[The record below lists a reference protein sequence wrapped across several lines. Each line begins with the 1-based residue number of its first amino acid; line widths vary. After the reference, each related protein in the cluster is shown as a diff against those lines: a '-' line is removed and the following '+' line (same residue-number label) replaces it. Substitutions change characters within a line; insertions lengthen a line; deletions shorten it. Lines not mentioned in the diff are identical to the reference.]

1 MTMICLIM
9 MTLLRKIKFTVCDL
23 IDRTTFNDN
32 EQIYVETKDPE
43 MIVFNRGNE
52 IDKNGQMS
60 KWSLTVKIMKML
72 LKKIKLQKK

>member
-1 MTMICLIM
+1 MFDYDDVTQED
-9 MTLLRKIKFTVCDL
+9 KIFICDL
-23 IDRTTFNDN
+23 IDRNIFNYN

-43 MIVFNRGNE
+43 MVVFGGENE
-52 IDKNGQMS
+52 IDKSGQMN

>member
-1 MTMICLIM
+1 MFDYDDVTQED
-9 MTLLRKIKFTVCDL
+9 KIFICDL
-23 IDRTTFNDN
+23 IDRNIFNYN

-43 MIVFNRGNE
+43 MVVFGGGNE
-52 IDKNGQMS
+52 IDKSGQMN